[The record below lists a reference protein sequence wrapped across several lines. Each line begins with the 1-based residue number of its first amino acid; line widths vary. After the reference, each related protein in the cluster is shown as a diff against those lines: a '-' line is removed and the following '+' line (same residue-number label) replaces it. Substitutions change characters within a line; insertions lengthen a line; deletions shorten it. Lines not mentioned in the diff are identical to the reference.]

1 MLSLTL
7 SWMCRKKVSQGWA
20 CSTYEPSFIDLWG
33 LLETDARSP
42 SNLRDKEVLW
52 TASTGQSGFSG

>member
-1 MLSLTL
+1 
-7 SWMCRKKVSQGWA
+7 MCRKKVSQGWA

-33 LLETDARSP
+33 LLETDARGP

-52 TASTGQSGFSG
+52 TASSGQSGFSG